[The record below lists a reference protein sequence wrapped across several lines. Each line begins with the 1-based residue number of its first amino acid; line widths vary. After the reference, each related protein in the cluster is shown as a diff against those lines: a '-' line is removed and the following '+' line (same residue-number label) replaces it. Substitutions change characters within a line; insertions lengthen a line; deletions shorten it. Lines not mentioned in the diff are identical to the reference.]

1 MQYKCFKIRIKKIS
15 WKAEQN
21 DTEMGNRRQ
30 NRGST
35 QEFQDMNKRNYRKRE
50 SRKRIGENIRKITQE
65 NFPEMKNMSSQI
77 KQCQA
82 Q

>member
-1 MQYKCFKIRIKKIS
+1 
-15 WKAEQN
+15 
-21 DTEMGNRRQ
+21 
-30 NRGST
+30 
-35 QEFQDMNKRNYRKRE
+35 MNKRNYRKRE